1 MLTNKR
7 RVKPLSAA
15 LYILVSAEYL
25 SMLLSRMSPNIY
37 GNIPLTC
44 ALLIPAAA
52 AVSLLSWRTHR
63 LVALLGLFPSLL
75 CFFAYTLPTL

>member
-1 MLTNKR
+1 
-7 RVKPLSAA
+7 
-15 LYILVSAEYL
+15 
-25 SMLLSRMSPNIY
+25 MSPNIY

-52 AVSLLSWRTHR
+52 LVGLLSWRTHR

-75 CFFAYTLPTL
+75 CFFAYTLPTS